1 MSRRDRTGSL
11 MEVELTKDGK
21 TIQCDVW
28 IPFTIFV
35 NAIRE
40 YFGKK
45 LVDIDGTDN
54 AIWNSFVDLGAI
66 DKFEDDEDFLELC
79 RNAYKGTEFEE
90 EDIED
95 NFIEEDE

>member
-35 NAIRE
+35 NEPKWLHFSYYRYLENQIRKN
-40 YFGKK
+40 FGF
-45 LVDIDGTDN
+45 VGTP
-54 AIWNSFVDLGAI
+54 IRI
-66 DKFEDDEDFLELC
+66 FL
-79 RNAYKGTEFEE
+79 RNKNKN
-90 EDIED
+90 DC
-95 NFIEEDE
+95 